1 MPLAIDVHDLCKSFG
16 ALTAVNHVSIQIE
29 QGHITGFLGPNGSGK
44 TTTLRMLCG
53 LLTPDSG
60 SGQVLGLEFPREAEA
75 IKRQTGYMTQRFS
88 LYEDLTIE
96 ENLAFIA
103 RVYSLDNMAKRVDDT
118 LDKLGLNDRRKQL
131 AGHLSGG
138 WKQRLALAA
147 AVMHEPKLLLLDEPT
162 AGVDPQARRDFWDEI
177 HRLSDEGLTVLV
189 STHYMDEAER
199 CHEIAYI
206 FNGDLI
212 ARGSADQVIE
222 QSHLVTFEAEGPRA
236 DRLARDLTGKPGV
249 DMVAPFGA
257 ALHVS
262 GTDRTALEKAIEPF
276 HKDPWRWTEVP
287 PSLEDVF
294 IQLMRSHG
302 GQKAQQ
308 EAAAA

>member
-1 MPLAIDVHDLCKSFG
+1 MTLAIDVHDLSKSFG
-16 ALTAVNHVSIQIE
+16 SVVAVNHVSIQIE

-60 SGQVLGLEFPREAEA
+60 HGQVLGLEFPREAEA

-103 RVYSLDNMAKRVDDT
+103 RIYGLDHVVRRVSET
-118 LDKLGLNDRRKQL
+118 LEKLGLTDRRKQL
-131 AGHLSGG
+131 AAHLSGG

-147 AVMHEPKLLLLDEPT
+147 AVMHEPRLLLLDEPT

-177 HRLSDEGLTVLV
+177 HRLADEGLTVLV

-212 ARGSADQVIE
+212 ARGTGEQVIA
-222 QSHLVTFEAEGPRA
+222 QSGLVTFEAEGPRA
-236 DRLARDLTGKPGV
+236 DRLAQELAGKPGV
-249 DMVAPFGA
+249 DMAAPFGQT
-257 ALHVS
+257 LHVS
-262 GTDRTALEKAIEPF
+262 GTDRAKLEAAIQPF
-276 HKDPWRWTEVP
+276 RREPWRWTEVP

-294 IQLMRSHG
+294 IQLMREHG
-302 GQKAQQ
+302 GNRMSR
-308 EAAAA
+308 AA

>member
-1 MPLAIDVHDLCKSFG
+1 MTLAIDVHDLSKRFG
-16 ALTAVNHVSIQIE
+16 TLQAVNHVSIQIE

-60 SGQVLGLEFPREAEA
+60 TGQVLGLDFPNKAEA
-75 IKRQTGYMTQRFS
+75 IKRQVGYMTQRFS

-96 ENLAFIA
+96 ENLTFIA
-103 RVYSLDNMAKRVDDT
+103 RVYSLDQVSRQVGET
-118 LDKLGLNDRRKQL
+118 LEKLGLTNRRRQL
-131 AGHLSGG
+131 AGQLSGG

-147 AVMHEPKLLLLDEPT
+147 AVMHQPRLLLLDEPT

-177 HRLSDEGLTVLV
+177 HRLADEGMTVLV

-206 FNGDLI
+206 FNGNLI
-212 ARGSADQVIE
+212 ARGTGDEVIG
-222 QSHLVTFEAEGPRA
+222 QSKLVTFEAEGPRA
-236 DRLARDLTGKPGV
+236 DRLARDLAGAPGV

-262 GTDRTALEKAIEPF
+262 GTDRGKLERAIEPF
-276 HKDPWRWTEVP
+276 RREPWRWVEVQ

-294 IQLMRSHG
+294 IHLMREAG
-302 GQKAQQ
+302 DQ
-308 EAAAA
+308 EPKAAA

>member
-1 MPLAIDVHDLCKSFG
+1 MTLAIDVEGLSKSFG
-16 ALTAVNHVSIQIE
+16 TFKAVDNISLQIE

-44 TTTLRMLCG
+44 TTSLRMLCG

-60 SGQVLGLEFPREAEA
+60 HGQVLGLEFPREAEA

-103 RVYSLDNMAKRVDDT
+103 RVYRLAHVQDSVDQT
-118 LDKLGLNDRRKQL
+118 LERLGLTKRRKQL
-131 AGHLSGG
+131 AGQLSGG

-147 AVMHEPKLLLLDEPT
+147 AVMHDPKLLLLDEPT
-162 AGVDPQARRDFWDEI
+162 AGVDPQARRDFWDRI
-177 HRLSDEGLTVLV
+177 HGLADEGMTVLV

-206 FNGDLI
+206 FNGRLI
-212 ARGSADQVIE
+212 ARGKADQVIAE
-222 QSHLVTFEAEGPRA
+222 SRLVTFEAEGPRA
-236 DRLARDLTGKPGV
+236 DRLGRELASKPGV
-249 DMVAPFGA
+249 EMAAPFGE

-262 GTDRTALEKAIEPF
+262 GTDRAALEAAIKPYRR
-276 HKDPWRWTEVP
+276 DPYRWTEVQP
-287 PSLEDVF
+287 TLEDVF
-294 IQLMRSHG
+294 INLMRVHAPAEV
-302 GQKAQQ
+302 KA
-308 EAAAA
+308 A

>member
-1 MPLAIDVHDLCKSFG
+1 MTLAIDVRDLSKSFG
-16 ALTAVNHVSIQIE
+16 ALRAVNHVTIQIE

-60 SGQVLGLEFPREAEA
+60 HGQVLGLDFPREAAA

-96 ENLAFIA
+96 ENLTFIA
-103 RVYSLDNMAKRVDDT
+103 RVYGLDRVTGRVDEQ
-118 LDKLGLNDRRKQL
+118 LEKLGLAKRRKQL
-131 AGHLSGG
+131 AGQLSGG

-147 AVMHEPKLLLLDEPT
+147 AVMHEPRLLLLDEPT
-162 AGVDPQARRDFWDEI
+162 AGVDPQARRDFWDQI
-177 HRLSDEGLTVLV
+177 HRLAYDGMTVLV

-206 FNGDLI
+206 FNGELI
-212 ARGSADQVIE
+212 ARGTGEEVIA
-222 QSHLVTFEAEGPRA
+222 QSGLVTFEAEGPRA
-236 DRLARDLTGKPGV
+236 DRLARELEGKPGV
-249 DMVAPFGA
+249 AMVAPFGQT
-257 ALHVS
+257 LHVS
-262 GTDRTALEKAIEPF
+262 GTDRGRLEQAIAPF
-276 HKDPWRWTEVP
+276 RRDPYRWSEVP

-294 IQLMRSHG
+294 IHLMSGAASEHE
-302 GQKAQQ
+302 AQ
-308 EAAAA
+308 AA